1 MIPLHYSVQ
10 RNVPASTSP
19 NSVKNCRV
27 ALVVFSHP
35 GSGQPQTL
43 IVNEEMIRTLA
54 GGDPLKQH
62 EVIEREVKAV
72 LAEMTAGAEFMPI
85 LQ

>member
-1 MIPLHYSVQ
+1 MITLRYSVQ
-10 RNVPASTSP
+10 RNVPASTRSRG
-19 NSVKNCRV
+19 VENCRV

-35 GSGQPQTL
+35 GSGEPQTL
-43 IVNEEMIRTLA
+43 AVNEEMIEAQA
-54 GGDPLKQH
+54 GRDPRRQL

-72 LAEMTAGAEFMPI
+72 LAEMTAGAEFLPI